1 MYKHTRILSVVSY
14 ITWLGWL
21 VAFILRDHND
31 PVTHQHINQA
41 LNLNIIGVLVSTG
54 YRIGGIISNI
64 SGVIAILA
72 LLLTIM
78 GIVRALQMSDKPLP
92 IVGKFSIF

>member
-1 MYKHTRILSVVSY
+1 
-14 ITWLGWL
+14 
-21 VAFILRDHND
+21 
-31 PVTHQHINQA
+31 
-41 LNLNIIGVLVSTG
+41 VSTG

-92 IVGKFSIF
+92 IVGKFRIF